1 MGKVYLASAAS
12 MGVLAIALWS
22 TPATA
27 RTGPASVVT
36 PKPAPLTVHDP
47 AAQDPVAQSQDPAG
61 QAATPAAEET
71 NAQEI
76 VVTGFRRSL
85 AQGLALK
92 REAVGIRD
100 SIVAEDIGK
109 FPEANVADSLQRIP
123 GVILSRDGG
132 AGTNEGQRVAIRGLS
147 SDFVVTTLNGA
158 PVRTTSAGSV
168 GSSSRAFNYD
178 VFPSELFGRVDVYKS
193 PLANLEEGGIGGN
206 VDLQTPRA
214 FDSSGRVMR
223 YTAQY
228 SYNDQSHK
236 WRPRGSLIVSDH
248 WGNFG
253 VLFGAAYAKTV
264 NERSGFQSTGGYN
277 SSALGRRP
285 YYASATNPVPS
296 NTSGPFQFELN
307 LDSPLANFGNLT
319 RAQIANALLPRFY
332 RVYTSNTERE
342 RMGFVGSVQ
351 YKDDRFEASVDG
363 IYSKL
368 TDQMDEFTFG
378 VPVRNS
384 RTVAGSTSTPGTGT
398 NSGIIPLDVKIDQ
411 YNNLYGTFGNT
422 SIIGESFFRNF
433 ETRFSYGIARAKYD
447 VSDTLTLQAQG
458 SIAKSRAWQS
468 GNRIVN
474 NIYGITTTYD
484 PTGNV
489 SYPTITSPTSFTDPA
504 NFRDP
509 GLNFSLQR
517 EDDTVKSLRSVL
529 DWTAV
534 DTGDSSIAFKLGGSY
549 VSSIKDRTTQDG
561 SSIARAVPLPNGGT
575 FASSGNG
582 VFQYMDPFLQYGTL
596 NNGGNAGYP
605 SNFATFSRSFVM
617 NTLQANQS
625 NRQAAQQRN
634 ATYTAEERV
643 TSAFFETTFKTMIG
657 GHELR
662 GNAGIRY
669 SDTKT
674 IIDNFSNVGGVFTPN
689 NRTGG
694 YSNWL
699 PSASL
704 AFDVTPKLLV
714 RGSIGSTVTR
724 GALNDIAG
732 SIVVPNVFSNAVTVG
747 NPDLRPQTATT
758 YDAVLEWYFAPGALL
773 SVGLFEKDITDQ
785 PVAVVEDVP
794 FAAAGLDPS
803 YFSCAAFGGP
813 TGTCTLAQINT
824 LTNNNPRILRTIVQ
838 NAGKLKLRGLE
849 AAYQQNFTFL
859 PKPFDGLGVTSSF
872 TLIKQEQTGIDYNFP
887 LTNGTV
893 IQLQSVPKYTYSI
906 TGYYEKG
913 PFSLRGSYNYRSRT
927 GGAQRNT
934 GNNEILYFASQAYL
948 DATVAL
954 KLNDYVELR
963 VDALNLTNENTFQL
977 FENPQNP
984 NGQTHRDNSY
994 FNGRTF
1000 SFGVRGKF

>member
-1 MGKVYLASAAS
+1 MGRSLFIGMASAH
-12 MGVLAIALWS
+12 AIAL
-22 TPATA
+22 TLAAAPAVAQTTLA
-27 RTGPASVVT
+27 
-36 PKPAPLTVHDP
+36 DP
-47 AAQDPVAQSQDPAG
+47 AAPTGADAQVPTDAPG
-61 QAATPAAEET
+61 ED
-71 NAQEI
+71 I

-85 AQGLALK
+85 AEGLELK

-109 FPEANVADSLQRIP
+109 FPEANVADSMQRIP

-206 VDLQTPRA
+206 VDLQTPRP
-214 FDSSGRVMR
+214 FDSKERVFR

-228 SYNDQSHK
+228 SYNDQSEK

-277 SSALGRRP
+277 SSTLGRRP
-285 YYASATNPVPS
+285 YYGSVPS

-307 LDSPLANFGNLT
+307 LDSPLAKLGNLT
-319 RAQIANALLPRFY
+319 RDQVANALLPRFY

-351 YKDDRFEASVDG
+351 YKSDRFEASLDG

-378 VPVRNS
+378 VPVRS
-384 RTVAGSTSTPGTGT
+384 TRTAPGTTATPGTGT

-422 SIIGESFFRNF
+422 SIISESFFRDF
-433 ETRFSYGIARAKYD
+433 ETKFSYGVARAKYD
-447 VSDTLTLQAQG
+447 FSDRVTLQAQG
-458 SIAKSRAWQS
+458 SISKSRAWQS
-468 GNRIVN
+468 GNRIVS

-484 PTGNV
+484 PTVNV
-489 SYPTITSPTSFTDPA
+489 SYPTISSPTSFTDPA

-509 GLNFSLQR
+509 SLGFSIQR
-517 EDDTVKSLRSVL
+517 EDDTVKSLRSAL
-529 DWTAV
+529 DWTVV
-534 DTGDSSIAFKLGGSY
+534 DTGDTSMAFKVGGSY
-549 VSSIKDRTTQDG
+549 VSSLKSRTKQDG
-561 SSIARAVPLPNGGT
+561 SSIARAAVLPNGNT
-575 FASSGNG
+575 FAASGNG

-596 NNGGNAGYP
+596 NNGGNSGYP
-605 SNFATFSRSFVM
+605 SNFATFSRDFVM
-617 NTLQANQS
+617 GTLNANGA
-625 NRQAAQQRN
+625 NRQAARQLN
-634 ATYTAEERV
+634 ATYEAEERV
-643 TSAFFETTFKTMIG
+643 TSGFLETSFKLTIG

-662 GNAGIRY
+662 GDAGIRY

-674 IIDNFSNVGGVFTPN
+674 IIDNYTNLGGVFTPN
-689 NRTGG
+689 RRTGG
-694 YSNWL
+694 YQNWL

-704 AFDVTPKLLV
+704 AFDITPKLLL

-747 NPDLRPQTATT
+747 NPDLRPQVATT
-758 YDAVLEWYFAPGALL
+758 YDAVLEWYFAPAALL

-785 PVAVVEDVP
+785 PVAIIEDVP
-794 FAAAGLDPS
+794 FAATGLDPS

-813 TGTCTLAQINT
+813 TGTCTLAQVNA
-824 LTNNNPRILRTIVQ
+824 LTNNNPLIRRTIVQ
-838 NAGKLKLRGLE
+838 NAGQLKLRGLE

-859 PKPFDGLGVTSSF
+859 PKPFDGLGLTSSF
-872 TLIKQEQTGIDYNFP
+872 TLIDQQQKGIDYNFV
-887 LTNGTV
+887 LTNGSV
-893 IQLQSVPKYTYSI
+893 VALQSVPKYTYSI
-906 TGYYEKG
+906 TGFYEKG
-913 PFSLRGSYNYRSRT
+913 PFSLRGSYNYRSKT
-927 GGAQRNT
+927 GGPQRNT
-934 GNNEILYFASQAYL
+934 LNDEISYFAAQGYL
-948 DATVAL
+948 DATVAF
-954 KLNDYVELR
+954 KINDYIELR
-963 VDALNLTNENTFQL
+963 VDALNITNENTYTFY
-977 FENPQNP
+977 QNP
-984 NGQTHRDNSY
+984 SKSVGETHRDNSY

-1000 SFGVRGKF
+1000 SFGIRGKF